1 MLSKAGTGAREGERE
16 AKERKGDERWTGK
29 GRGRKIE
36 RKREM
41 QKGGGAGRRDRKYWI
56 YATPTHNAAR
66 TIFVRFSF
74 HAVAPRTYGVR
85 Q

>member
-16 AKERKGDERWTGK
+16 AKEKKGDERWTGK

-74 HAVAPRTYGVR
+74 HAVASRTYGVR